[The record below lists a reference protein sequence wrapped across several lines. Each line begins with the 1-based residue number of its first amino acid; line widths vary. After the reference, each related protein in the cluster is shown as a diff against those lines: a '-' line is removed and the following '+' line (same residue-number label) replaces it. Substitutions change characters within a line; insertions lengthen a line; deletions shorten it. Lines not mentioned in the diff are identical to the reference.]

1 MISWWSLINCPW
13 ERKCNSESA
22 CSIACVY
29 LWHFVEKLAKMSIS
43 QKLHWVLYLFLLL
56 RFIVPQMS
64 SMGLQVE
71 LAIITFC
78 FVLFLPGSTEMLS
91 FSRLPLL
98 LKVKYYWVAC
108 EFNFTYISCSVFS
121 WWKTQSHTIGK
132 VSEKKAVYKTG
143 RRSEICAKEKNIYI
157 QRKIKT
163 WKDLSICRGY
173 SWVTWLWTIS
183 FSL

>member
-108 EFNFTYISCSVFS
+108 EFNFTYISCSVFF

-132 VSEKKAVYKTG
+132 VSKWEKSSIQNWQTFWNLCKRKKYIYSKKNKNLE
-143 RRSEICAKEKNIYI
+143 RS
-157 QRKIKT
+157 
-163 WKDLSICRGY
+163 
-173 SWVTWLWTIS
+173 
-183 FSL
+183 